1 MGNPDVSN
9 STKTKQNKTLNTI
22 YHDKV
27 PLLESCTPAGRKTA
41 MPLVYELVLLWNR
54 NLTWEDDPTTIYRTR
69 GEHANHYATDA
80 VCKS

>member
-1 MGNPDVSN
+1 MLFIMGNPDVSN

-41 MPLVYELVLLWNR
+41 MPLVYDLVLL
-54 NLTWEDDPTTIYRTR
+54 
-69 GEHANHYATDA
+69 
-80 VCKS
+80 